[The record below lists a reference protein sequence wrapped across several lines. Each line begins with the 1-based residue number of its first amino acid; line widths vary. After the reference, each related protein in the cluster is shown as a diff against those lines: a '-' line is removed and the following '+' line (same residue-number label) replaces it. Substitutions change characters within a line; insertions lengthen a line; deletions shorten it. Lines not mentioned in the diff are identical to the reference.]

1 MTVSHNQAIC
11 AGPCLNKKL
20 STSVLQLRFN
30 EKLLCFD
37 LKKAF
42 LMTELS
48 PSDQSRLLFY
58 WYKNVAKQDFSLA
71 VYKNCRLSFGLTCS
85 PTLLM
90 LALYR
95 ILIIDTDKDDDGFK
109 ELKINI
115 YDLAYM
121 DDLAY
126 SANESEELKDAYSR
140 LGEIFTPYKF
150 GLQQFV
156 TNDSDLQKCIDDEQ
170 ETPKTVKI
178 LGLVWNRERDTLS
191 TRKLI
196 LDKTASTKRTIL
208 SSLASNFDVYL
219 FNGPLLNRARLFMH
233 RLQCM

>member
-1 MTVSHNQAIC
+1 M
-11 AGPCLNKKL
+11 
-20 STSVLQLRFN
+20 
-30 EKLLCFD
+30 
-37 LKKAF
+37 
-42 LMTELS
+42 
-48 PSDQSRLLFY
+48 
-58 WYKNVAKQDFSLA
+58 
-71 VYKNCRLSFGLTCS
+71 
-85 PTLLM
+85 
-90 LALYR
+90 
-95 ILIIDTDKDDDGFK
+95 
-109 ELKINI
+109 
-115 YDLAYM
+115 
-121 DDLAY
+121 
-126 SANESEELKDAYSR
+126 
-140 LGEIFTPYKF
+140 
-150 GLQQFV
+150 